1 MFTVFVFV
9 MCQDVLLL
17 IVCRSNE
24 RLAEANTKLLSERQR
39 SKSLITSSIVNGG
52 LGGPALDVGAYGASL
67 GPLNRSL
74 GLGTPLLGTGTVGE
88 SQSSRVEA
96 YLAKVSDGAW
106 SPFTLI

>member
-9 MCQDVLLL
+9 MCQDVLLF

-52 LGGPALDVGAYGASL
+52 LGGPALDVGVYGASL

-74 GLGTPLLGTGTVGE
+74 GLGTPLLGTVGE

-96 YLAKVSDGAW
+96 YLAKVSAW